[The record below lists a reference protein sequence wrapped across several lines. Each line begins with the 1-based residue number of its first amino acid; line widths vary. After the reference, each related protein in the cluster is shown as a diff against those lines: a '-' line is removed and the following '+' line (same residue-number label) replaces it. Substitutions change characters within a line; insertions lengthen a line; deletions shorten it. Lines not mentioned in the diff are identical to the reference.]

1 MRVIKLLGETDIDG
15 WRAAARQLRQCRIPP
30 EAVMWTVAGQDEL
43 LPGGQ
48 PELPPGAPYNKD
60 GFRVSREFV
69 ELADMVILN
78 RAPERFALLYRL
90 LWRLADQPHLIRITT
105 DPDVA
110 RALDMAKAVS
120 RASHKMKA
128 FVRFRLVE
136 GVDPETFVA
145 WFEPSHRVLERTA
158 PFFVERFANMRFSI
172 LTPDA
177 SLYWD
182 TERLAFGLGA
192 DPTDAPGDDAL
203 EEIWRTYYAS
213 TFNPAR
219 LKVKMMTKEMP
230 KRYWRNL
237 PEASLIPE
245 LIAAAE
251 TRTVTMVQQA
261 PTQPSVRAMK
271 AAQRIARDGAWEMDI
286 PGSLEDVA
294 AGVSFCRRC
303 EMWRD
308 ATQGV
313 PGQGAQRADLMFVGE
328 QPGDQEDLAGL
339 PFVGPAGKL
348 FDKALA
354 EAGVPRDRTYVTN
367 AVKHFKHEPTGK
379 RRIHKT
385 PNAGEVTTCR
395 WWLNHERRLVRPKVI
410 VALGATAALSVF
422 GKPTPV
428 AASRGRAM
436 PLAGGAQGVVT
447 YHPSYLLRV
456 PDEAVRATAW
466 TAFVEDLGMA
476 WALAS

>member
-1 MRVIKLLGETDIDG
+1 MRVIKLLSETDIDG
-15 WRAAARQLRQCRIPP
+15 WRAAARRLRLTRIPP
-30 EAVMWTVAGQDEL
+30 EAVLWTVAGADEL

-48 PELPPGAPYNKD
+48 PEMPPQPPAGQD
-60 GFRVSREFV
+60 GFRVSREFL
-69 ELADMVILN
+69 ELADMVVLH

-90 LWRLADQPHLIRITT
+90 LWRLAHTPHLIRITT
-105 DPDVA
+105 DADVA
-110 RALDMAKAVS
+110 KALEMAKAVS

-136 GVDPETFVA
+136 GVDPETYVA

-177 SLYWD
+177 SLHWD

-203 EEIWRTYYAS
+203 EDIWRTYYAS

-261 PTQPSVRAMK
+261 PTQPSARAMK
-271 AAQRIARDGAWEMDI
+271 AAQRISRDGSWNADI
-286 PGSLEDVA
+286 PGALEDVA
-294 AGVSFCRRC
+294 AGVNFCRRC
-303 EMWRD
+303 DLWRD

-313 PGQGAQRADLMFVGE
+313 PGQGAERAALMFVGE

-354 EAGVPRDRTYVTN
+354 EAGVPRDRTFVTN
-367 AVKHFKHEPTGK
+367 AVSTSSMS
-379 RRIHKT
+379 
-385 PNAGEVTTCR
+385 
-395 WWLNHERRLVRPKVI
+395 RP
-410 VALGATAALSVF
+410 AS
-422 GKPTPV
+422 
-428 AASRGRAM
+428 AASTRPRTPARS
-436 PLAGGAQGVVT
+436 PPAAGGSTTSGG
-447 YHPSYLLRV
+447 SCGR
-456 PDEAVRATAW
+456 R
-466 TAFVEDLGMA
+466 
-476 WALAS
+476 